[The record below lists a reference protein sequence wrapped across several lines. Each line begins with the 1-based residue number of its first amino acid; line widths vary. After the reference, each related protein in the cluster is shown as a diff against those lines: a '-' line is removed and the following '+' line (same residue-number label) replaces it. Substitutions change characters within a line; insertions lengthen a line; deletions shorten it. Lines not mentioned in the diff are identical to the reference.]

1 MTAPDDPDGQTR
13 LSRDQ
18 GPVTPAKAATPP
30 GTLDTGP
37 LSPGK
42 AFGPRYQVAR
52 LLGMGGMGAV
62 YQAWDQ
68 ELQVTVAV
76 KVIRPGATT
85 DPTEA
90 QNMEARFK
98 RELLLAR
105 QVTHRNVVRIHDL
118 GEIDGIK
125 YITMPFVEGEDLGS
139 RLRRKGKLPVSASLA
154 IARHVVAG
162 LTAAHEAGVVHR
174 DLKPANIMLDRD
186 DRALIMDF
194 GIATLNLPE
203 RLAAIS
209 PNDTTKPFAGAA
221 ASPATG
227 TTREGKPLAAPIH
240 PGSTPR
246 QTPGGLPLSSMTQ
259 GAVVGTLEFMA
270 PEQARGENV
279 DQRADIYSFGLILSE
294 MLIGR
299 RRHPA
304 GKTVQELLDER
315 IKQQPVSLRG
325 TDPLIPEPVDALVMK
340 CLRLNPADRFATT
353 ADLAAALDRLDDNG
367 QLIREPVVRRFTPAM
382 IAAGALAVLLLLGA
396 TWWFSRAPAVEVA
409 HAPLSILIAD
419 FENATKDPA
428 LDGAIEQPLSLALEG
443 ASFITA
449 FPRATAVKLAGTLGS
464 STRVDEA
471 TAQLI
476 AVREGVAVVVAG
488 RIEPRGSGYR
498 LTVRTLD
505 PDGKQ
510 TGTVSADASGKS
522 DVLQAVSRLA
532 SKLRDAFG
540 DTTPEK
546 LRRADIETFTAS
558 SLDAVREYSLAQDL
572 ASAGKNE
579 EAITHYR
586 AALEKDPNFG
596 RAYSGWAVVAN
607 KVGRSDEAAEAYKKA
622 FSQLERM
629 TEREKLRTLGAYYLQ
644 VTKSY
649 DKAIE
654 NYSALVRQYPAD
666 RAGHSNLAL
675 GYFYVLNFPKALEE
689 ARLALQDY
697 PKNSTFRSNYAL
709 FAMYNSDFATAATEG
724 KKLVDADATF
734 RKGYLPI
741 AVEAIDAGHADAA
754 AAAYDQMAKSGAAG
768 ASLAA
773 AGQGDL
779 AIRAGR
785 HTEAIALLEAG
796 LAIDLQG
803 KLTGGAIAKYA
814 ALADAAIG
822 TGRPVEA
829 KKAASALTKLSDD
842 VPAQVSAARVLVRV
856 GDTAGAQKIAD
867 ALAGQIQPEKRAYAK
882 IIEAEIA
889 LSRHQPPQA
898 VQALLAAKAL
908 TDHWLGRLDLGMA
921 YVEAGSFAEAVSEL
935 ELAQKRR
942 GEGVALFLDDWPT
955 TRELATLPY
964 WLGRAHEGLSGLAA
978 ARPHYE
984 AFLALRSAAQGD
996 PLVVEVRSRL
1006 LKIGK

>member
-1 MTAPDDPDGQTR
+1 MATPDDPDGQTR
-13 LSRDQ
+13 LSGEQKPVRPATGLK
-18 GPVTPAKAATPP
+18 GP
-30 GTLDTGP
+30 DTGP

-42 AFGPRYQVAR
+42 PFGPRYQIIR

-68 ELQVTVAV
+68 ELHVTVAV
-76 KVIRPGATT
+76 KVIRPGAGA

-105 QVTHRNVVRIHDL
+105 QVTHRNVVRIHDI
-118 GEIDGIK
+118 GEIEGIK
-125 YITMPFVEGEDLGS
+125 YITMPFIEGEDLVS
-139 RLRRKGKLPVSASLA
+139 RLKRKGKLPVGVTLT

-162 LTAAHEAGVVHR
+162 LAAAHDAGVVHR
-174 DLKPANIMLDRD
+174 DLKPANIMLDLD

-203 RLAAIS
+203 RMAAIS
-209 PNDTTKPFAGAA
+209 PNDTTKPV
-221 ASPATG
+221 
-227 TTREGKPLAAPIH
+227 AAPA
-240 PGSTPR
+240 PPPPRPRASDSDTLLTPEPARSTPR
-246 QTPGGLPLSSMTQ
+246 VTPVGVALSSMTQ

-270 PEQARGENV
+270 PEQARGEAV
-279 DQRADIYSFGLILSE
+279 DQRADIYSFGLILTE

-299 RRHPA
+299 RRHPH
-304 GKTVQELLDER
+304 GKTVQELLEER
-315 IKQQPVSLRG
+315 TKQRPVSLRA
-325 TDPLIPEPVDALVMK
+325 TDPSIPEPVDALVVK
-340 CLRLNPADRFATT
+340 CLQLNPADRFATT
-353 ADLAAALDRLDDNG
+353 AELAVALDKLDDTG
-367 QLIREPVVRRFTPAM
+367 QLIPEPVVRRFTPTT
-382 IAAGALAVLLLLGA
+382 IAAGALVVTLLLGA
-396 TWWFSRAPAVEVA
+396 TWWFSRTPAAEIP

-419 FENATKDPA
+419 FENTTKDPA

-510 TGTVSADASGKS
+510 TGTVSADASGKA

-558 SLDAVREYSLAQDL
+558 SLDAVREYALAQDL

-586 AALEKDPNFG
+586 AALAKDPNFG

-622 FSQLERM
+622 FSELGRM

-654 NYSALVRQYPAD
+654 NYTALVKQYPAD

-675 GYFYVLNFPKALEE
+675 GYFYVLDFPRALEE

-741 AVEAIDAGHADAA
+741 AVAAIDAGKLDEAS
-754 AAAYDQMAKSGAAG
+754 AAYDQMAKNGAAG

-773 AGQGDL
+773 AGRGDL
-779 AIRAGR
+779 AIRVGR
-785 HTEAIALLEAG
+785 YAQGITTLEAG
-796 LAIDLQG
+796 LAADLQG
-803 KLTGGAIAKYA
+803 KLTDGAIAKYA
-814 ALADAAIG
+814 ALASAALAA
-822 TGRPVEA
+822 GRPA
-829 KKAASALTKLSDD
+829 DARKAAAAGGALSED
-842 VPAQVSAARVLVRV
+842 VPAQVSAARVLAHL
-856 GDTAGAQKIAD
+856 GDFAEAQKIAD
-867 ALAGQIQPEKRAYAK
+867 TLGGQLQPQKRAYAK

-889 LSRHQPPQA
+889 LARHQPQPA
-898 VQALLAAKAL
+898 AQALLAAKAL
-908 TDHWLGRLDLGMA
+908 TDHWLGRLDLGIA

-942 GEGVALFLDDWPT
+942 GEGAALFLDDFPT

-964 WLGRAHEGLSGLAA
+964 WLGRAHEGLSGLPA
-978 ARPHYE
+978 ARTHYE
-984 AFLALRSAAQGD
+984 AFLALRSAAQTD
-996 PLVVEVRSRL
+996 PLVVDAKRRL
-1006 LKIGK
+1006 LKIDK

>member
-1 MTAPDDPDGQTR
+1 MATPDDPDGQTR
-13 LSRDQ
+13 LSGEQ
-18 GPVTPAKAATPP
+18 KPVTPIRTRAPL
-30 GTLDTGP
+30 GGQDTGP
-37 LSPGK
+37 LSPGRP
-42 AFGPRYQVAR
+42 FGPRYQIIR

-68 ELQVTVAV
+68 ELHVTVAV
-76 KVIRPGATT
+76 KVIRPDAGA

-105 QVTHRNVVRIHDL
+105 QVTHRNVVRIHDI
-118 GEIDGIK
+118 GEIEGIK
-125 YITMPFVEGEDLGS
+125 YITMPFIEGEDLVS
-139 RLRRKGKLPVSASLA
+139 RLKRKGKLPVGVTLT

-162 LTAAHEAGVVHR
+162 LAAAHDAGVVHR
-174 DLKPANIMLDRD
+174 DLKPANIMLDLD

-203 RLAAIS
+203 RMAAIS
-209 PNDTTKPFAGAA
+209 PNDTTKPVAA
-221 ASPATG
+221 PASPPRPRASDSDTLL
-227 TTREGKPLAAPIH
+227 TPEPAR
-240 PGSTPR
+240 STPR
-246 QTPGGLPLSSMTQ
+246 VTPAGVALSSMTQ

-270 PEQARGENV
+270 PEQARGEAV
-279 DQRADIYSFGLILSE
+279 DQRADIYSFGLILTE

-299 RRHPA
+299 RRRPH
-304 GKTVQELLDER
+304 GKTVQELLEER
-315 IKQQPVSLRG
+315 IKQLPVSLRA
-325 TDPLIPEPVDALVMK
+325 TDPSIPEAVDALVMK
-340 CLRLNPADRFATT
+340 CLQLNPADRFKTT
-353 ADLAAALDRLDDNG
+353 AELAVALDKLDDNG
-367 QLIREPVVRRFTPAM
+367 QLIPEPVVRRFTPAM
-382 IAAGALAVLLLLGA
+382 IAAGVLVVTLLLGA
-396 TWWFSRAPAVEVA
+396 TWWFSRSPAAEAA

-419 FENATKDPA
+419 FENTTKDPA

-449 FPRATAVKLAGTLGS
+449 FPRAAAVKLAGTLGS

-476 AVREGVAVVVAG
+476 AVREGVSVVVAG

-505 PDGKQ
+505 SDGKQ

-586 AALEKDPNFG
+586 AALAQDPNFG

-607 KVGRSDEAAEAYKKA
+607 KVGRSGEAAEAYRQA
-622 FSQLERM
+622 FNQLGRM

-654 NYSALVRQYPAD
+654 NYSSLVKQYPAD

-675 GYFYVLNFPKALEE
+675 GYFYILDFPKALEE

-741 AVEAIDAGHADAA
+741 AVAAIDAGKLDEASAV
-754 AAAYDQMAKSGAAG
+754 YDQMARSGAAG
-768 ASLAA
+768 QSLAA
-773 AGQGDL
+773 EGRGDL
-779 AIRAGR
+779 AIRVGR
-785 HTEAIALLEAG
+785 YADAISLLDAG
-796 LAIDLQG
+796 LKADLQG
-803 KLTGGAIAKYA
+803 KLMDGTIAKYA
-814 ALADAAIG
+814 ALADAAIAA
-822 TGRPVEA
+822 GRQADA
-829 KKAASALTKLSDD
+829 KKAALAGAALSDD
-842 VPAQVSAARVLVRV
+842 VAAQVSAARVLARV
-856 GDTAGAQKIAD
+856 DDAAGARKIANT
-867 ALAGQIQPEKRAYAK
+867 LAGQIQPQKRGYAK
-882 IIEAEIA
+882 IIEGEIA
-889 LSRHQPPQA
+889 LAHHQAQGA
-898 VQALLAAKAL
+898 VDALLAAKAL
-908 TDHWLGRLDLGMA
+908 TDHWLGRFDLGIA
-921 YVEAGSFAEAVSEL
+921 YVEAGNFAEAVSEL
-935 ELAQKRR
+935 ELAEKRR
-942 GEGVALFLDDWPT
+942 GEGTALFLDDWPT
-955 TRELATLPY
+955 TRELAALPY

-978 ARPHYE
+978 ARTHYE
-984 AFLALRSAAQGD
+984 AFLALRPSAQSD
-996 PLVVEVRSRL
+996 PLVVDAKRRL